1 MRYEFKWE
9 RAIGESTKRNV
20 ESNLRALLDHAL
32 FEHRNEHSVTVKLIQ
47 SPHDP
52 FDEEIIGEVWCGDA
66 LLGQARGTTQ
76 RLDWFP
82 TG

>member
-1 MRYEFKWE
+1 MRYEFNWE
-9 RAIGESTKRNV
+9 RTIGEDTKREV
-20 ESNLRALLDHAL
+20 ESKSRALLDHYL
-32 FEHRNEHSVTVKLIQ
+32 IGHRDEHSVTVKLIQ

-76 RLDWFP
+76 RLYWFP